1 MPDENPIIM
10 KENSMQKFY
19 VVGIGPGER
28 DQMTIKAFKTLSD
41 VDVIAG
47 YGTYIDLVKP
57 FFPDKEYLQNGMTGE
72 VKRCEMAL
80 EKAKEGKTVAMIS
93 SGDPGIYGMSGLV
106 LELAKDMDIE
116 VVTIPGIT
124 AAASGASLLGAPLMH
139 DFAVISLS
147 DRLTDW
153 NTIRDRIKFAAA
165 ADFIIVLYNPRS
177 KGRPTL
183 LEEARSLML
192 KSKDGST
199 PVGLV
204 KNIGREGESVTLTT
218 LEEMNIEDVDMFTT
232 VFIGNKQTY
241 IHGDRMITP
250 RGYLQ
255 KKGKKS

>member
-1 MPDENPIIM
+1 ME
-10 KENSMQKFY
+10 KQKFY
-19 VVGIGPGER
+19 VVGIGPGDR
-28 DQMTIKAFKTLSD
+28 DQMTLKAYKTLQD
-41 VDVIAG
+41 VDIIAG

-80 EKAKEGKTVAMIS
+80 AKAKEGKTVAMIS

-106 LELAKDMDIE
+106 MELAKDMDIE
-116 VVTIPGIT
+116 VETIPGIT

-147 DRLTDW
+147 DRLTEW
-153 NTIRDRIKFAAA
+153 ETIKDRVKFASF

-183 LEEARSLML
+183 IDEARNIML
-192 KSKDGST
+192 KSKAPET

-204 KNIGREGESVTLTT
+204 KNIGRDGEEVILTT
-218 LEEMNIEDVDMFTT
+218 LSEMDIEDVDMFTT

-241 IHGDRMITP
+241 IHNGRMITP
-250 RGYLQ
+250 RGYLE

>member
-10 KENSMQKFY
+10 KENNMQKFY

-165 ADFIIVLYNPRS
+165 AD
-177 KGRPTL
+177 K
-183 LEEARSLML
+183 EAVGDELIGKILRGVPL
-192 KSKDGST
+192 KDGDVIQPETGDVLFAQLRGGRVLFDGADFAFVSQKPHFHGAGT
-199 PVGLV
+199 AAGADFQNFRVGSEL
-204 KNIGREGESVTLTT
+204 
-218 LEEMNIEDVDMFTT
+218 
-232 VFIGNKQTY
+232 
-241 IHGDRMITP
+241 
-250 RGYLQ
+250 
-255 KKGKKS
+255 